1 MGSLSAVS
9 AMHPLARAWAGPSGG
24 PGTRQVGLPSEIGR
38 GVLRARSMRLQLRH
52 TWTTVMSKST
62 FRDVCYTT
70 YTLGDH
76 TGYGEG
82 APIPRYH
89 ESAEGAL
96 AAVEALR
103 PLVEGADP
111 FKFAAV
117 LDRIGRARPGDYAA
131 KAAIDLALTDW
142 VTQRLGVP
150 LYRYLG
156 LDPERAPPTSMSIGI
171 DRPEIT
177 IQKVR
182 EAADF
187 PVLKI
192 KVGLDSDEATL
203 AAVRSVSQQ
212 RLRVDANE
220 GWKDREEAL
229 RKLKWLAGQNVEF
242 VEQPM
247 AAERID
253 DQRWLHERSP
263 LPLFADEACLHAEAI
278 PGLSGLY
285 DGIVVKLDKCGGIFP
300 ALRMIHVARAHKLK
314 ILLGCMVSSSVT
326 ITAAAHLASLV
337 DYVDLD
343 GNLLIDNDPF
353 QGVSVEKGRLI
364 LPNRPGL
371 GLLPR
376 PASATVPRP
385 AAPASPVPV
394 SRPSS
399 AAATAPATGN

>member
-1 MGSLSAVS
+1 MQSRRAWLQTVMGSLA
-9 AMHPLARAWAGPSGG
+9 ALGTGHPLASTWAGPS
-24 PGTRQVGLPSEIGR
+24 PRQVPDLAGLPKDSGPS
-38 GVLRARSMRLQLRH
+38 VLQARTMRLQLRH
-52 TWTTVMSKST
+52 TWTTVMATST
-62 FRDVCYTT
+62 FRDVCYTS
-70 YTLGDH
+70 YTRAGI

-89 ESAEGAL
+89 ESAESAQ
-96 AAVEALR
+96 AAVAALR

-111 FKFAAV
+111 WKFAAL
-117 LDRIGRARPGDYAA
+117 LDRIAQTQPGQFAA
-131 KAAIDLALTDW
+131 KAAIELALTDW
-142 VTQRLGVP
+142 LTQRLGVP

-156 LDPERAPPTSMSIGI
+156 LDPDRAPPTSMSIGI
-171 DRPEIT
+171 DRPEVT
-177 IQKVR
+177 KHKVR

-229 RKLKWLAGQNVEF
+229 RKLKWLASQNVEF
-242 VEQPM
+242 VEQPL
-247 AAERID
+247 AAERSD

-278 PGLSGLY
+278 PALASLY

-326 ITAAAHLASLV
+326 ITAAAHLAPLV

-343 GNLLIDNDPF
+343 GNLLIANDPF
-353 QGVSVEKGRLI
+353 VGVTVQGGRLQ

-376 PASATVPRP
+376 TPTGAPAG
-385 AAPASPVPV
+385 PASPLSPV
-394 SRPSS
+394 R
-399 AAATAPATGN
+399 